1 MKIMVA
7 DHDRDMVD
15 LLSFWLKGHGY
26 DVVRAFDGEQ
36 AIKRWH
42 EALPDLVIVDLH
54 LSKYS
59 GFDVCQQMRS
69 ETHAMALILIG
80 SDCEEDEV
88 RGLEMGADDYL
99 RKPFSP
105 RRLLARITAVM
116 RRSSP
121 SHPDAGSPVIT
132 VGPITLDPLHHE
144 VLRDA
149 SKVKVTPT
157 ESRLLHLLMTH
168 TGQVLTPGIIS
179 SRMWSYDEVG
189 NTGLVKTHIRHL
201 RQKVERDAK
210 SPRHILTVP
219 GRGYTFTVPVPAE
232 K

>member
-7 DHDRDMVD
+7 DHDRDTVD
-15 LLSFWLKGHGY
+15 LLSFWLKGQGY
-26 DVVRAFDGEQ
+26 DVVRAVDGEQ

-42 EALPDLVIVDLH
+42 QALPDLVIVDLH
-54 LSKYS
+54 MSKYS

-88 RGLEMGADDYL
+88 HGLEMGADDYL

-105 RRLLARITAVM
+105 RRLLAHITAVM

-157 ESRLLHLLMTH
+157 ENRLLHLLMTH
-168 TGQVLTPGIIS
+168 AGQVCQAGDTPS
-179 SRMWSYDEVG
+179 QC
-189 NTGLVKTHIRHL
+189 LFLL
-201 RQKVERDAK
+201 RNE
-210 SPRHILTVP
+210 
-219 GRGYTFTVPVPAE
+219 E
-232 K
+232 KA